1 MKKKLS
7 GGIIAL
13 IIILAIIVVAIIVG
27 ISTYNSLAQNRESI
41 TSAESNIQTQLQRRA
56 DLIPNLVSTVKTYME
71 HETEVIT
78 AVTEARA
85 KMTGNGSTEEK
96 LAANDEL
103 SSALSRLLVVVENYP
118 ELKSNENFIQLQDE
132 LAGTEN
138 RITAARQDYN
148 SKVESYNKDI
158 VSFPKN
164 IFAGLF
170 GFEKAQYFQASENAQ
185 QNPDVSDLFN
195 S

>member
-1 MKKKLS
+1 MKKKTLIILAIVIIV
-7 GGIIAL
+7 IIAL
-13 IIILAIIVVAIIVG
+13 IGTV
-27 ISTYNSLAQNRESI
+27 ISQYNGLAQSRESI
-41 TSAESNIQTQLQRRA
+41 TSAESAIQTQLQRRA

-85 KMTGNGSTEEK
+85 KMTGSTTTEQMLE
-96 LAANDEL
+96 ADQQL

-148 SKVESYNKDI
+148 SKVEKYNKTLI
-158 VSFPKN
+158 SFPGN
-164 IFAGLF
+164 IFAGMF
-170 GFEKAQYFQASENAQ
+170 GFQKAEYFEATPQAQ
-185 QNPDVSDLFN
+185 QTPDVSDLFDR
-195 S
+195 